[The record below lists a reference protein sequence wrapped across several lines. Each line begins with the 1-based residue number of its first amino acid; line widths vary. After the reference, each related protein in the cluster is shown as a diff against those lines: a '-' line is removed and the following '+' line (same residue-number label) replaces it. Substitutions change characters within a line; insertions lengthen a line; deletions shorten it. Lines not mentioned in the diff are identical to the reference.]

1 MESTHEIETRRV
13 NPMEYICLH
22 TDDVDLADSF
32 KIFFEGK
39 YLIRFIPIRTD
50 LGVHLASRDCRCQA
64 LIFDAVS
71 PTEEDVQYLRQLKA
85 EFPHLKIIISYV
97 YFEEKRLTERLLA
110 SHVDD
115 IIYKP
120 YDFGEV
126 DRRLQQ
132 LLDARNSSPSVQNG
146 SSNNDGASHLPGYHR

>member
-1 MESTHEIETRRV
+1 MQF
-13 NPMEYICLH
+13 ICLY

-39 YLIRFIPIRTD
+39 YLIRFIPERED
-50 LGVHLASRDCRCQA
+50 LHNHLSSEDCQCQA
-64 LIFDAVS
+64 LIFDAIN
-71 PTEEDVQYLRQLKA
+71 PTDADVQYLSKIKQS
-85 EFPHLKIIISYV
+85 FPYLKIIISYV

-110 SHVDD
+110 NHVDD

-132 LLDARNSSPSVQNG
+132 LLVRNNDHHSLDTNFED
-146 SSNNDGASHLPGYHR
+146 SSNSHYSKYER